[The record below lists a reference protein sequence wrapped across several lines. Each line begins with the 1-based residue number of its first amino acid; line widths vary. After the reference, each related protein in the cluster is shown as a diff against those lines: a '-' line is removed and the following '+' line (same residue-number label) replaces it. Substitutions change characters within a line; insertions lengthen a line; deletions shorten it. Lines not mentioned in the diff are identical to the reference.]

1 MGASTSTIVFSC
13 RSNFAPSSIILRAT
27 SSVTRPSAI
36 KCALR
41 ISTRGFPRESNTS
54 YALKRVFGGL
64 GMSKIFKSN
73 LPLFLL
79 VLFYF
84 SSHDRWLLEL

>member
-1 MGASTSTIVFSC
+1 MVFSC
-13 RSNFAPSSIILRAT
+13 LNSFAPSSIIFRAT

-54 YALKRVFGGL
+54 YALKRVFGGH
-64 GMSKIFKSN
+64 GMSNILRKKTQ
-73 LPLFLL
+73 
-79 VLFYF
+79 
-84 SSHDRWLLEL
+84 